1 MGVYGGHM
9 GRSLSRFSIL
19 VGSAAVVAL
28 LAGCATTVPGPAVI
42 ARPPAAAP
50 GVTPPAGDFLAG
62 LEQAVANELSAI
74 NATQTDN
81 TPPEAL
87 IELNALNS
95 ESSLLQAETFASLV
109 NTGVN
114 QITKRE
120 HLINA
125 LVADVSGATYLRG
138 VEINRTTLSN
148 TLLTRLNGVTSQLQ
162 AQGSSVS
169 SASLIDVLRTVI
181 LTIGPSTRVF
191 GLIEPMI
198 HLAVAGG
205 EELNAAN
212 LLEGQ
217 YQTLER
223 KVNLNHHDP
232 NYGQEMARL
241 QNLASDIATVRAA
254 ASAQVEAVLA
264 LTPAGYP
271 GNKATILSARAQL
284 TQLRAPLGPLSTAV
298 GDVNEIG
305 TLLSLRVA

>member
-1 MGVYGGHM
+1 M
-9 GRSLSRFSIL
+9 
-19 VGSAAVVAL
+19 
-28 LAGCATTVPGPAVI
+28 I
-42 ARPPAAAP
+42 AQPPAAAP

-241 QNLASDIATVRAA
+241 QNLASDIATVRGA
-254 ASAQVEAVLA
+254 ASAQGEAVLA